1 MPKPR
6 KIKTF
11 EQFRAVF
18 GDIDIDVMDLKGN
31 RVTDYNNKE
40 IAKIFY
46 FEDCLTT
53 VYVRS

>member
-1 MPKPR
+1 MK

-53 VYVRS
+53 VYVRT